1 MQKRVDQAEDFV
13 KDKAPD
19 VAEFLADGAKT
30 VVAKVS
36 GSKPPA
42 ASQAAR
48 VVDRRA
54 QAEHLEALH
63 LQVAM
68 SSASGQSPKRSLFKL
83 LGDVPGLIVDLFRQE
98 IENLKQEL
106 VDKVKHAG
114 VGVGLL
120 AGAGVVALF
129 LLGTLILAG
138 IYGLA
143 TVLPMWASAL
153 IVAGALLL
161 IVLILV
167 LVGMRQL
174 KASGKPIET
183 IDSIKTDVQVI
194 KEHRSRIRIERTDV
208 MTDSAANAKIKAARA
223 ELEDTLDAIEDK
235 LNVPKQVSAL
245 AERAK
250 SSYEAN
256 PVPWIIGAV
265 VAAVG
270 VAAAIAWAVLS
281 DDD

>member
-1 MQKRVDQAEDFV
+1 
-13 KDKAPD
+13 
-19 VAEFLADGAKT
+19 
-30 VVAKVS
+30 
-36 GSKPPA
+36 
-42 ASQAAR
+42 
-48 VVDRRA
+48 
-54 QAEHLEALH
+54 
-63 LQVAM
+63 M
-68 SSASGQSPKRSLFKL
+68 SSAPGQSPKRSLFKL
-83 LGDVPGLIVDLFRQE
+83 LSDVPGLIVDLFRQE

-153 IVAGALLL
+153 IVAAALLL

-194 KEHRSRIRIERTDV
+194 RGTAPA
-208 MTDSAANAKIKAARA
+208 SATETTTHTTSKG
-223 ELEDTLDAIEDK
+223 
-235 LNVPKQVSAL
+235 Q
-245 AERAK
+245 
-250 SSYEAN
+250 SS
-256 PVPWIIGAV
+256 
-265 VAAVG
+265 
-270 VAAAIAWAVLS
+270 
-281 DDD
+281 